1 MTTCSSDR
9 ELVELATGDDDVAT
23 RAHVTGCTACAAR
36 LAALERDLTLLST
49 ALRDAP
55 APAVARRRPWMPFAA
70 AAALSAALL
79 LFTAAPWRARQPAD
93 VATAPSTTELGDALT
108 AALFGSADIDTGDTA
123 SDATEVAAALGGG
136 GLAAREEDRA
146 EAKLGTYE

>member
-123 SDATEVAAALGGG
+123 SDATDVAAALGGG
-136 GLAAREEDRA
+136 VLCDGDDCTADTLFT
-146 EAKLGTYE
+146 TYE